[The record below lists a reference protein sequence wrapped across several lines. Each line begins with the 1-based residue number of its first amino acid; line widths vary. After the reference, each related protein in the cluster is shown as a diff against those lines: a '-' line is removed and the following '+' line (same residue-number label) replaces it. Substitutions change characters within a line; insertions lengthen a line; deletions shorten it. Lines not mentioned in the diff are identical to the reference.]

1 MRKWREKKFTI
12 VSLKFFFWLSMG
24 INAGYIGL
32 VCALLGHGVKSA
44 IIGALVMAAQIL
56 HGVRACFF
64 DKTIGNMSAS
74 FCVFQFMLM
83 FVMSFGVSGSLGG
96 VYGRL
101 VFFVTLFELL
111 TALIIFNRRRIVEK
125 IKRIFLIR

>member
-1 MRKWREKKFTI
+1 
-12 VSLKFFFWLSMG
+12 
-24 INAGYIGL
+24 
-32 VCALLGHGVKSA
+32 
-44 IIGALVMAAQIL
+44 MAAQIL

-96 VYGRL
+96 VYGKI

-111 TALIIFNRRRIVEK
+111 AALVIFNRRAI
-125 IKRIFLIR
+125 IKTIKKIFLL